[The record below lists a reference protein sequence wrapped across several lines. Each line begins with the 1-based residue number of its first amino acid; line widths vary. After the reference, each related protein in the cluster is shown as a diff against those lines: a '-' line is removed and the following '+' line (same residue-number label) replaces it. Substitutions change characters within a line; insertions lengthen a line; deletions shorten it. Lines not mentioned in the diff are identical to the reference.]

1 MQGASLCGEGLG
13 AVSPRMIC
21 WLPTSLRFGVGHP
34 SQGGCE
40 GEEDEAWAGE
50 AGRHRQPPLAAVG
63 QGPRAST
70 LPSAPREL
78 PAFL

>member
-1 MQGASLCGEGLG
+1 M
-13 AVSPRMIC
+13 
-21 WLPTSLRFGVGHP
+21 GHP